1 MLKHTTSYSRK
12 RPRVR
17 RSSKGGYQL
26 PGGRARTTR
35 RPGASY
41 LNHSQGFG
49 RRRGFRAG
57 SGNARKPYA
66 FIAIGCAF
74 LFFMATVIWYL
85 NRSVDITVNGET
97 VGVRINSTIEH
108 YIEDNNLADD
118 YEAGDLLAVDDSVL
132 ERGGGMRYTVT
143 LNGDEVELPALGE
156 IELTGGEELTIE
168 DGGDVYEPHSIQATD
183 IAPTL
188 TVDGTGAIAYVE
200 SWGIPGRSEI
210 WTGEVSGKTADRGVV
225 KEVQNAVV
233 QQNTALPAQDK
244 PVVALTFDEGP
255 SSYTRQ
261 LLDILEEKG
270 AKATFFL
277 SGDAVEA
284 DPSAAAAIAQAGME
298 IGSNTM
304 SDVALTGRSAD
315 EVRTQ
320 IAQGFDA
327 IEAATGKRVSLLRAP
342 FAEFDDETWTQA
354 MDLVSAVISW
364 NVDSGDWLMP
374 GADTVVSNVMGSVR
388 SGNIVLLTDSD
399 ACGAQ
404 LVEALP
410 DLIDRLQEE
419 GYELVTVS
427 ELIASDEDLAGAVDT
442 AKVSMPEDASLPVLP
457 DEDAAG
463 DAAAS

>member
-1 MLKHTTSYSRK
+1 M
-12 RPRVR
+12 
-17 RSSKGGYQL
+17 
-26 PGGRARTTR
+26 
-35 RPGASY
+35 
-41 LNHSQGFG
+41 
-49 RRRGFRAG
+49 
-57 SGNARKPYA
+57 
-66 FIAIGCAF
+66 
-74 LFFMATVIWYL
+74 
-85 NRSVDITVNGET
+85 
-97 VGVRINSTIEH
+97 
-108 YIEDNNLADD
+108 
-118 YEAGDLLAVDDSVL
+118 
-132 ERGGGMRYTVT
+132 
-143 LNGDEVELPALGE
+143 
-156 IELTGGEELTIE
+156 
-168 DGGDVYEPHSIQATD
+168 
-183 IAPTL
+183 L